1 MKKIDRTDRTRRLLA
16 WWRRKSVT
24 GMWESTV
31 RGGAWGESRVVLT
44 FGGWGRGEWNR
55 SQKAKVQ
62 KGR

>member
-1 MKKIDRTDRTRRLLA
+1 MA

-31 RGGAWGESRVVLT
+31 RGGASGRVQS
-44 FGGWGRGEWNR
+44 GRDVWRVREGKRKGEWNR